1 MSGNITELLLKWSNG
16 DKEAVDELIPLVYDE
31 LHRLAYGQLRYEFQ
45 NQSLQPT
52 ALINEA
58 YIRLVNW
65 EDVDWKN
72 RAHFLGVAAQLMRN
86 ILVDYARKRIAAK
99 RGGAD
104 QQRISLNDALGLSDM
119 RSSDLLAL
127 DDALSSLSK
136 IDPQQSRI
144 IELRYFG
151 GLTCKEAGEVL
162 GISAATVNREEFLA
176 KHWLLRELSNKQ
188 SQDSDLN
195 KR

>member
-1 MSGNITELLLKWSNG
+1 MTGNITQLLLKWSKG
-16 DKEAVDELIPLVYDE
+16 DREAVDELIPLVYDE
-31 LHRLAYGQLRYEFQ
+31 LHRLAYGSLRNEFQ

-58 YIRLVNW
+58 YIRLINW
-65 EDVDWKN
+65 KDVDWKN
-72 RAHFLGVAAQLMRN
+72 RAHFFGVATQLMRN
-86 ILVDYARKRIAAK
+86 ILVDYARKRVAAK

-104 QQRISLNDALGLSDM
+104 KQRITLDDAFGLPDM
-119 RSSDLLAL
+119 RSSDLLTL
-127 DDALSSLSK
+127 DDALNSLSK

-162 GISAATVNREEFLA
+162 GISAATVNREELLA
-176 KHWLLRELSNKQ
+176 KHWLLRELSNL
-188 SQDSDLN
+188 S
-195 KR
+195 